1 MYQIFSH
8 IGSTSSGT
16 LPHPGTEGVKT
27 TQFSDISYFVL
38 FSPKRFSGGN
48 STNLGGV
55 YEVCGTRV
63 VHFSANVVH
72 VFKCTTPRNQN
83 HVSPLKSQ
91 RYGWNTPNQDYF

>member
-27 TQFSDISYFVL
+27 TQLSDIFYFVL
-38 FSPKRFSGGN
+38 IYPKRFSGGN
-48 STNLGGV
+48 SMSSGGV

-63 VHFSANVVH
+63 VHVWYIFQRMWYTFSNVPH
-72 VFKCTTPRNQN
+72 HGTKTMYHP
-83 HVSPLKSQ
+83 
-91 RYGWNTPNQDYF
+91 